1 MLAREFDAVRRVHFH
16 SLGSHIVIGV
26 GVVKVTVGPDI
37 VLQLQQVEHI
47 LKTLVV
53 TSPDR
58 SLLLRRIRR
67 VVITRIKA
75 RVKNVAGLY
84 KVLVRVASH
93 VHTLPVHHNIE
104 RGRQLRPAIAHLGDG
119 SDVIKTQCLHI
130 ADIHIVMSSLGQTGK
145 NIFVR
150 YMLKTVGL
158 NRDRAGEGH
167 LGALCSLPD
176 NRLSGL
182 SGIRR
187 SQFQGTAC

>member
-1 MLAREFDAVRRVHFH
+1 M
-16 SLGSHIVIGV
+16 
-26 GVVKVTVGPDI
+26 
-37 VLQLQQVEHI
+37 
-47 LKTLVV
+47 
-53 TSPDR
+53 
-58 SLLLRRIRR
+58 
-67 VVITRIKA
+67 
-75 RVKNVAGLY
+75 AGLY

-93 VHTLPVHHNIE
+93 VHTLPVHHYIE

-119 SDVIKTQCLHI
+119 ADVIKTQCIHI
-130 ADIHIVMSSLGQTGK
+130 ADIHIVMRSLGQTGK

-150 YMLKTVGL
+150 YMPKTVGL

-182 SGIRR
+182 AGIRR